1 LDEPGGSRRATEVPV
16 TTIDNFASRFSV
28 PRIDLMKID
37 IEGNELHALRGAQKV
52 IECDH
57 PAIIMELNPV
67 CLARDGA
74 KPEDLFQFLRT
85 RDYSI
90 RNVDA
95 DNILALRTTRLS
107 H

>member
-1 LDEPGGSRRATEVPV
+1 
-16 TTIDNFASRFSV
+16 
-28 PRIDLMKID
+28 
-37 IEGNELHALRGAQKV
+37 
-52 IECDH
+52 
-57 PAIIMELNPV
+57 MELNPV